1 MNPFT
6 SFSPVVGK
14 ARIEINRPIDQVFAF
29 VGVAFFDN
37 YPKWA
42 VEVSDFKPLNGTKA
56 CVGAK
61 AKQVREEHGQTV
73 ESTFEISEFDPPK
86 KMALVGVDAHFR
98 NSYHFVANGNNES
111 TELEFC
117 FELLELE
124 LFMRPFQKLIRMA
137 IEEGAENTVENI
149 KNLLNQQM
157 ACLSPS

>member
-1 MNPFT
+1 MNPFH

-14 ARIEINRPIDQVFAF
+14 ARIEIHKPINQVFAF
-29 VGVAFFDN
+29 VGEAFFDN

-42 VEVSDFKPLNGTKA
+42 VEVSDFKPLDGTKA

-61 AKQVREEHGQTV
+61 AKQIREEQGQQV
-73 ESTFEISEFDPPK
+73 ESIFEISEFDPPK
-86 KMALVGVDAHFR
+86 KMALIGIDAHFR
-98 NSYHFVANGNNES
+98 NSYNFFANGSNDS

-149 KNLLNQQM
+149 KNLLSQQM
-157 ACLSPS
+157 AC